1 MAARLVKLSGGAS
14 SLYNLLPFLFNMTET
29 IHIGQDA
36 LKALPE
42 LLQNRAFS
50 KVAVLVDEN
59 TQHHCYPILK
69 PYLPEHE
76 LIRVQSG
83 EENKTLETCAYIWQ
97 RMTEL
102 NLDRWSVLV
111 NLGGGVIGD
120 MGGFCAAVFKRGI
133 FFVQVPTTLLAQVDA
148 SVGGKTGIDF
158 KGYKNHIGVYQE
170 PQAVF
175 INPDFLQ
182 TLPQRQLK
190 SGYAEIIKHWLI
202 ADANKF
208 AEQRHIGLF
217 TTEWESLIR
226 HSVSI
231 KARVVEQD
239 PLEGGYRK
247 VLNFGHTVGHAVE
260 SYLLERPE
268 RALLHGEAVA
278 VGMFCEAWISR
289 KHELLQPEELDKVET
304 FLVSVYEKVHLTEED
319 IQVIAQLALQ
329 DKKNTRSTINCTL
342 LQGIGKAV
350 FDQPVTV
357 QEIIE
362 SLRYY
367 TLL

>member
-1 MAARLVKLSGGAS
+1 
-14 SLYNLLPFLFNMTET
+14 MTEA
-29 IHIGQDA
+29 IHIGPDT
-36 LKALPE
+36 LKEQLPE
-42 LLQNRAFS
+42 LLKNRAFS

-59 TQHHCYPILK
+59 TLHHCYPTLK
-69 PYLPEHE
+69 PYLPEHD
-76 LIRVQSG
+76 LIQIESG
-83 EENKTLETCAYIWQ
+83 EEHKALQTCEQIWQ

-158 KGYKNHIGVYQE
+158 HGLKNHIGVYQE

-175 INPDFLQ
+175 INPAFLQ
-182 TLPQRQLK
+182 TLPQRELK

-202 ADANKF
+202 ADKNAF
-208 AEQRHIGLF
+208 MEQRHIGLF
-217 TTEWESLIR
+217 TEDWDGLIR

-231 KARVVEQD
+231 KSGVVEQD
-239 PLEGGYRK
+239 PLEGGLRK
-247 VLNFGHTVGHAVE
+247 ILNFGHTVGHAVE
-260 SYLLERPE
+260 SYLLEQPE
-268 RALLHGEAVA
+268 RKLLHGEAVA
-278 VGMFCEAWISR
+278 VGMLCEAWISK
-289 KHELLQPEELDKVET
+289 KHDLLLPEELDKIET
-304 FLVSVYEKVHLTEED
+304 FLVSVYEKVRLSEDD
-319 IQVIAQLALQ
+319 IQHIAQLALQ

-350 FDQPVTV
+350 YDQPITV